1 MSVHRD
7 GNRVSGT
14 QSSRRTDWRPL
25 SLPVIVI
32 AVAIGAVG
40 PTPLP
45 VTASA
50 EQPSPIDRALLDR
63 YCVSCHNERLQT
75 GGLALDAV
83 DVTDVALNADTL
95 EKVARKLR
103 ARQMPP
109 AGRPRPSAA
118 TTDAFA
124 TALETALDQVASA
137 SPNPGRL
144 PIHRLNRI
152 EYLNAVRDLLAIE
165 VDPDLL
171 PIDNAGIG
179 FDNNADV
186 LSVTPALMAR
196 FLSAATKVSRLAVGD
211 PALGPSVQVYRA
223 PEFADQTVRQGADL
237 PFGTHGGLAVR
248 HAFPLDGE
256 YTFTLRLQ
264 RNSIGDTIRGIDDE
278 HEIQVRVDHRLVERF
293 SVGGQYPGHDIGL
306 VNGIPDDDIEAQA
319 LHTYRLTADDH
330 LEFRMPVLAGTHL
343 VSAAFTD
350 RAPTVSELVP
360 LAPSSRK
367 RTIFTDDAGDPSI
380 ETLAIAGPYDGR
392 RPADTPSRRRIFI
405 CRPET
410 ERDAAPC
417 ARTILGTLAG
427 RAYRRPVTD
436 ADLDDLMRLYSAG
449 SRDGDFD
456 AGIQFALEGL
466 LASPSFVFSI
476 EQDPVDTYPGMVYSL
491 TDLELAS
498 RLSVFLW
505 KSLPDAALL
514 AAVDGPLVAPAMLAD
529 ETRRMLADPKAS
541 RWINDFAEQWLTVRN
556 LQAHAPDPDRFPDFD
571 DSLRDAMATET
582 RLFFESQVRED
593 RSVLDL
599 LRADYTFLNER
610 LARHYGIPAVY
621 GSHFRRVPVTDPDR
635 RGLLG
640 HGSVLTVTSYANR
653 TSVVLR
659 GKWVLETLLG
669 APPPPPPPD
678 VPDIEEN
685 MPGEE
690 PASLRERM
698 ERHRESPVCASC
710 HAPMDPFGFVL
721 EQFDATGRWRETD
734 AGATIDTKTTL
745 PDGGVIHGP
754 DGLRDYLLGRHEE
767 FVRTVAE
774 RLLAYALGR
783 GLEYYDAPAVRQ
795 IVRDAAREDY
805 RWSSLVLGV
814 VRSVPFQMRRVGGA
828 AESPASAT
836 TVAAPR

>member
-7 GNRVSGT
+7 GSGVSRT
-14 QSSRRTDWRPL
+14 HTARRTGRRL
-25 SLPVIVI
+25 RSLLVT
-32 AVAIGAVG
+32 AVAIGAANMSPPRVA
-40 PTPLP
+40 
-45 VTASA
+45 ASA
-50 EQPSPIDRALLDR
+50 AQAAPIDRTLLDR
-63 YCVSCHNERLQT
+63 YCVTCHNSRLQT
-75 GGLALDAV
+75 GGLSLDDV
-83 DVTDVALNADTL
+83 DVTDVAAHAATL
-95 EKVARKLR
+95 ERVARKLR

-109 AGRPRPSAA
+109 AGRPRPPQA
-118 TTDAFA
+118 TADAFA
-124 TALETALDQVASA
+124 TALETALDRVASA
-137 SPNPGRL
+137 APNPGRL
-144 PIHRLNRI
+144 PLHRLNRI
-152 EYLNAVRDLLAIE
+152 EYVNAVRDLLAIE

-186 LSVTPALMAR
+186 LTVTPALMAR
-196 FLSAATKVSRLAVGD
+196 YLSAATKVSRVAVGD
-211 PALGPSVQVYRA
+211 PAIGPSIQVYRA

-248 HAFPLDGE
+248 HVFPLDGD

-278 HEIQVRVDHRLVERF
+278 HEIQARIDHRLIERF
-293 SVGGQYPGHDIGL
+293 RVGGRYPGHDIGL
-306 VNGIPDDDIEAQA
+306 VNGVPDDDLEAQA

-330 LEFRMPVLAGTHL
+330 LEFRLPVLAGTHL

-350 RAPTVSELVP
+350 RAPRVSELVP

-367 RTIFTDDAGDPSI
+367 RSIFTDDAGDPSI
-380 ETLAIAGPYDGR
+380 ETLSIAGPYDGR
-392 RPADTPSRRRIFI
+392 RPEDTLSRRRIFR
-405 CRPET
+405 CRPAT
-410 ERDAAPC
+410 VRDEVPC
-417 ARTILGTLAG
+417 AEMILGTLAA
-427 RAYRRPVTD
+427 RAYRRPVTG
-436 ADLDDLMRLYSAG
+436 ADVDDLMRLFTAG
-449 SRDGDFD
+449 SHDGDFD
-456 AGIQFALEGL
+456 AGIQLALEGL
-466 LASPSFVFSI
+466 LASPSFLFSI
-476 EQDPVDTYPGMVYSL
+476 ELDPVDTRPGTVYRLS
-491 TDLELAS
+491 DLELAS

-505 KSLPDAALL
+505 KSLPDEALL
-514 AAVDGPLVAPAMLAD
+514 AAVDGSLAD
-529 ETRRMLADPKAS
+529 PTVLAGETRRMLADPKAS
-541 RWINDFAEQWLTVRN
+541 RWITDFGEQWLTVRN

-593 RSVLDL
+593 HSALDL

-610 LARHYGIPAVY
+610 LARHYGMPAVY
-621 GSHFRRVPVTDPDR
+621 GSHFRRVRVTDPAR

-669 APPPPPPPD
+669 APPPPPPAD
-678 VPDIEEN
+678 VPDIDEN
-685 MPGEE
+685 TPGEE

-721 EQFDATGRWRETD
+721 ETFDATGRWRETD
-734 AGATIDTKTTL
+734 AGAVINTETTL
-745 PDGGVIHGP
+745 PDGGAIHGP
-754 DGLRDYLLGRHEE
+754 GGLRDYLLGRRDE
-767 FVRTVAE
+767 FLRTVVE

-795 IVRDAAREDY
+795 IVRYAAREDY

-814 VRSVPFQMRRVGGA
+814 VRSVPFQMRRVA
-828 AESPASAT
+828 DAVESTAPAPV
-836 TVAAPR
+836 VAAPR